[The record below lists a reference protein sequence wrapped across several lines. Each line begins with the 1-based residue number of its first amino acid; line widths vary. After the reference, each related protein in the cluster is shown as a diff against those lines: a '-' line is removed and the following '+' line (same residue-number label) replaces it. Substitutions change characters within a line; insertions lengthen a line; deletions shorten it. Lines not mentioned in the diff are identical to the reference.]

1 MSERRVDQERECD
14 GCVVRQRKN
23 ALQLKQKERFFVYK
37 TTIILFGFT
46 LGLLSTPSR
55 ATTYYLDSA
64 SGNDFRA
71 GVQATA
77 AWKTLQYASSR
88 MYYPGDQILLKAGSV
103 WNEPLEINTS
113 DAEGDP
119 IIIGSYGEGDQPV
132 LTSSIVSRSPITL
145 NYARN
150 VIISNLKI
158 QSSSRTLI
166 LVNGG
171 SNITVTHCVLVNGA
185 TFPIHVKGS
194 PGFKFLY
201 NTYSNTS
208 TFRLQG
214 DVLRAESQV
223 SGLTISGNHITL
235 SGPSRSACGIYIL
248 DVNNAV
254 ISGNTIVGGTQAIG
268 IKGYTR
274 SVTGTQVYS
283 NTVSGT
289 DHSLGGDGES
299 IEFTGVRRMGPWTVS
314 GTIHHNVI
322 KGGPHTINAIAA
334 YAGTNITSYSNTVSG
349 PVENSAFH
357 WTTYSKNGVIHDNR
371 ISGYVP
377 HPIVVLSGSSAKMY
391 SNTITR

>member
-1 MSERRVDQERECD
+1 
-14 GCVVRQRKN
+14 
-23 ALQLKQKERFFVYK
+23 VYK

-46 LGLLSTPSR
+46 LGLLSTPGR
-55 ATTYYLDSA
+55 ATTYYLDPA

-71 GVQATA
+71 GIQATA
-77 AWKTLQYASSR
+77 AWKTLQYASSK

-119 IIIGSYGEGDQPV
+119 IIIGSYGVGDQPM

-158 QSSSRTLI
+158 QSSSRSLI

-208 TFRLQG
+208 SFRVIG

-223 SGLTISGNHITL
+223 SGITVTGNHITL
-235 SGPSRSACGIYIL
+235 IGASRSACGIYIM
-248 DVNNAV
+248 DVNNAI
-254 ISGNTIVGGTQAIG
+254 ISGNTIAGGSQAIG

-274 SVTGTQVYS
+274 SVKGAQVYS

-289 DHSLGGDGES
+289 DKSLGGDGES
-299 IEFTGVRRMGPWTVS
+299 IEFTGVRRLGPWTVS
-314 GTIHHNVI
+314 GTVHHNIV
-322 KGGPHTINAIAA
+322 KGGRYTMNGIAA
-334 YAGTNITSYSNTVSG
+334 FAGTYITAYSNTVSG
-349 PVENSAFH
+349 PLQNSAFH
-357 WTTYSKNGVIHDNR
+357 WTTGSKYGAIHNNK

-377 HPIVVLSGSSAKMY
+377 HPIVVLSGSSATMY
-391 SNTITR
+391 SNTVTR

>member
-1 MSERRVDQERECD
+1 M
-14 GCVVRQRKN
+14 
-23 ALQLKQKERFFVYK
+23 YK
-37 TTIILFGFT
+37 TSIILFGFS
-46 LGLLSTPSR
+46 LGLLSTQSK

-64 SGNDFRA
+64 SGNDFSVGA
-71 GVQATA
+71 QATA
-77 AWKTLQYASSR
+77 AWKTLKYASSR

-103 WNEPLEINTS
+103 WNEPLQITTS

-119 IIIGSYGEGDQPV
+119 IIIGSYGVGEQPT
-132 LTSSIVSRSPITL
+132 LTSSVVSSSPITL
-145 NYARN
+145 NYAHN

-158 QSSSRTLI
+158 QSSSRSLI
-166 LVNGG
+166 LVTGG
-171 SNITVTHCVLVNGA
+171 SNITVSHCTLINGA

-201 NTYSNTS
+201 NTYYNTS

-254 ISGNTIVGGTQAIG
+254 VSGNVIVGGTQAIG

-274 SVTGTQVYS
+274 SVTGAQVYS

-289 DHSLGGDGES
+289 DNSLGGDGES

-314 GTIHHNVI
+314 GTAHHNVV
-322 KGGPHTINAIAA
+322 KGTTHTVNAICA
-334 YAGTNITSYSNTVSG
+334 YAGTYITSYSNTVYG
-349 PVENSAFH
+349 PVQNSAFH
-357 WTTYSKNGVIHDNR
+357 WTTYSTHGVIHDNK

-377 HPIVVLSGSSAKMY
+377 HPIVVLSGSSAKLY
-391 SNTITR
+391 NNTITR